1 MEEGQDIS
9 LSVQTM
15 LELLKALLREA
26 QREKLGEKVLLREN
40 IAVVSIEKH
49 SLVREMELQRQLQK
63 VPEH

>member
-49 SLVREMELQRQLQK
+49 SLVREMVLQRQLQK